1 MKPLIAPILIKTWK
15 GIILNEKI
23 DLSPSPLISV
33 TVVLLFI
40 LAVFGVVGAADFN
53 EAEETAKSACTQTL
67 NGMRFSEAQYADAF
81 RSCTNGEKAKP

>member
-1 MKPLIAPILIKTWK
+1 LERNF
-15 GIILNEKI
+15 ILNGKI
-23 DLSPSPLISV
+23 DVSPSPLISV

-53 EAEETAKSACTQTL
+53 EAEETAKSECTQML
-67 NGMRFSEAQYADAF
+67 NGMHFSEAQYAEAF